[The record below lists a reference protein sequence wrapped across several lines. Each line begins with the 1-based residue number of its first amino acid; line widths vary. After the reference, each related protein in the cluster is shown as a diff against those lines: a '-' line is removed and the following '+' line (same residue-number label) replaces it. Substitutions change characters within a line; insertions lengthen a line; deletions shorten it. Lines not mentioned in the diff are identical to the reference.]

1 MGNKMLKGLGQLG
14 DMAKLMKQAQD
25 MQSKMSDIQK
35 QLEELEVE
43 GESGGGLIKAI
54 VNAKGTL
61 KSIDVDESLFVS
73 SEKAV
78 VEDLIVAAIRDA
90 QQKSADKAKE
100 EMAKVTSDLNLPA
113 GFKLPF

>member
-1 MGNKMLKGLGQLG
+1 MLKGLGQLG
-14 DMAKLMKQAQD
+14 DMAKLMSQAKD
-25 MQSKMSDIQK
+25 MQTKMTDVQQ
-35 QLEELEVE
+35 QLENLEVE

-61 KSIDVDESLFVS
+61 KGLKIDETLFKP
-73 SEKAV
+73 SEKEV

-90 QQKSADKAKE
+90 QEKSGDKAKE
-100 EMAKVTSDLNLPA
+100 EMAKVTSGLNLPE